1 MALISS
7 IDTLANVNI
16 TKLEDDNQSDG
27 ALEKHHI
34 HLYIYINIYIYLSSC
49 LIGYPNIIINGKI
62 KKYINR
68 AFQKGRPEYTGHI

>member
-7 IDTLANVNI
+7 IDMLANVNI

-34 HLYIYINIYIYLSSC
+34 HLYIYIYIF
-49 LIGYPNIIINGKI
+49 IIVF
-62 KKYINR
+62 NR
-68 AFQKGRPEYTGHI
+68 ISKHNN

>member
-16 TKLEDDNQSDG
+16 TKLEDNNQSDG

-34 HLYIYINIYIYLSSC
+34 HLYIYIYIYIY
-49 LIGYPNIIINGKI
+49 P
-62 KKYINR
+62 R
-68 AFQKGRPEYTGHI
+68 V

>member
-1 MALISS
+1 M
-7 IDTLANVNI
+7 LANVNI

-34 HLYIYINIYIYLSSC
+34 SIYIYLSSC

-68 AFQKGRPEYTGHI
+68 AFQKGTPEYTGHI

>member
-34 HLYIYINIYIYLSSC
+34 HLYIYIYIYIYIFILVF
-49 LIGYPNIIINGKI
+49 
-62 KKYINR
+62 NR
-68 AFQKGRPEYTGHI
+68 ISKHNN